1 MKELQ
6 KYIDVDI
13 FGKCGQL
20 KCSKDKKCYEMIAK
34 NYKFYLA
41 FENSVSFLI
50 ILLLSIFS
58 FLYYLVFPQQLC
70 KDYVTEKFYRTVNY
84 DIIPVSKEFLANLKI
99 SRRKFSINLSLNL
112 KFYF

>member
-6 KYIDVDI
+6 KYIDVDV

-20 KCSKDKKCYEMIAK
+20 KCSKDKKCHEMIAK

-50 ILLLSIFS
+50 ILLLKIFS
-58 FLYYLVFPQQLC
+58 SLLFASFIKDFNVFLESFVQNSNEIKGHLGF
-70 KDYVTEKFYRTVNY
+70 E
-84 DIIPVSKEFLANLKI
+84 
-99 SRRKFSINLSLNL
+99 
-112 KFYF
+112 